1 MPRNVACSIVAILH
15 LAPVFQ
21 VEAHPLKK
29 QTIFSP
35 VNGRVLIGGKPVAR
49 VDVVQ
54 LWSWFFVEDGIAQ
67 VKADAEGRF
76 QFPEVSLRKLRKV
89 DEVMITQ
96 DIELKHGGN
105 TVTLWNLTRQDTQ
118 LNGELGG
125 KPIELVAEL

>member
-1 MPRNVACSIVAILH
+1 M
-15 LAPVFQ
+15 
-21 VEAHPLKK
+21 
-29 QTIFSP
+29 
-35 VNGRVLIGGKPVAR
+35 AR